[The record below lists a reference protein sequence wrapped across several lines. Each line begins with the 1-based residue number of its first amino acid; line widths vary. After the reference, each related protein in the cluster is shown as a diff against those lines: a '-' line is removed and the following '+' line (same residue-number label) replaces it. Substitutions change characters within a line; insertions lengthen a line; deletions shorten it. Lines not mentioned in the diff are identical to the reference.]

1 MNETKV
7 DHNFIVLVVS
17 CMHKANGCD
26 NIIHQYQIIMNSSGT
41 STRMELMEQPTVAI
55 HQQEDQEMIDLHCS
69 SPSPVNDPA
78 AEEEDDLTIQWDV
91 TTMSAT
97 DAAVAATSS
106 GVDTSSNTASSSLP
120 LQHLPTHNLKTQHQ
134 ARSASQPRAPTVQV
148 ANQDTSRLLIHKNQ
162 RSTSQPRAATLGS
175 FPSSVQQK
183 QHFLQGYN
191 MGSHRL
197 DVRSIPDPP
206 TPLPPQIRSHN
217 SRRRTSLSTH
227 HYMMSSSTTA
237 AGGKVS
243 LEDVT
248 NQGLAMGFTLNNT
261 SAAVSTNDSETQK
274 KRKTMFL
281 IPSSSS
287 SSSDFERQS
296 QQLCLAGDDGDGEEH
311 EDGSPPK
318 RRKRRQSMVLP
329 IKVDASDAD
338 SSPSQTSRD
347 QQKTKPSSLMLFNGD
362 SASMRELQTLVRNYC
377 AKPNSER
384 DGSQEVA
391 TIRQLTGYALSGSTA
406 NRDLNEDKNQ
416 GAIHQGRQSKSTVL
430 LASSR
435 RLVMEKLGPVMAEM
449 ERRKVEDKQKWEH
462 VTGCRVAK
470 SQRSGK
476 YRYFCTAS
484 NMKVSSQEYKGR
496 YMSILEQEKPDRESK
511 AQAWKGLLTQPSVDG
526 TANGFDDEMSR
537 SDCGPSGPHP
547 DHEGKIIAD
556 AVAPQVTH
564 SVSSD
569 QQGPSPDMFSENSE
583 IVPDEYVQREAFL
596 PPRNETGS
604 RKELAEPSIFPV
616 STHTDCERSSILP
629 IAATVSN
636 SDFDESSDIS
646 RAASGESDDS
656 QNDTMPPLLADDK
669 LVIDSDRDS
678 VTTDAS
684 GPGNFILLDPGSLL
698 HSEDTEATLECSD
711 AEGETSAMSDPHELE
726 SDEVPLL
733 PIPSRDDTSADPKIA
748 MAEKRLWDK
757 IDEALR
763 EYSQEVTEIKSGK
776 SGTTGGPIA
785 A

>member
-1 MNETKV
+1 
-7 DHNFIVLVVS
+7 
-17 CMHKANGCD
+17 
-26 NIIHQYQIIMNSSGT
+26 MNSSWT
-41 STRMELMEQPTVAI
+41 STRMELMEQRAVAI
-55 HQQEDQEMIDLHCS
+55 HHQQEDEEMIDLQCS

-78 AEEEDDLTIQWDV
+78 AEEEDDLTIQWDA
-91 TTMSAT
+91 TMMNAT
-97 DAAVAATSS
+97 DATIAATSS
-106 GVDTSSNTASSSLP
+106 GVDTSSNTASASLP
-120 LQHLPTHNLKTQHQ
+120 LQHLPTHNLKTHHQ

-148 ANQDTSRLLIHKNQ
+148 VDQDTSRLLIHKNQ
-162 RSTSQPRAATLGS
+162 RRQRSTSQPRASTLGS
-175 FPSSVQQK
+175 SPSSMQQK
-183 QHFLQGYN
+183 QHFLQGYS

-248 NQGLAMGFTLNNT
+248 NQGLATGFTLRNT
-261 SAAVSTNDSETQK
+261 PAAVSTNDIETQK

-287 SSSDFERQS
+287 SLSSSDLEGQS
-296 QQLCLAGDDGDGEEH
+296 QQLCLADDDDDEEEH

-338 SSPSQTSRD
+338 SSPSQTLRD
-347 QQKTKPSSLMLFNGD
+347 QQNTKPSSPMPFKGD
-362 SASMRELQTLVRNYC
+362 MASLRELQTLVRNYC

-391 TIRQLTGYALSGSTA
+391 TIRQLTGYPLSGSTT
-406 NRDLNEDKNQ
+406 NRDLNKDKNEDV
-416 GAIHQGRQSKSTVL
+416 IHEGRQSKSTVL

-462 VTGCRVAK
+462 LTGCRVTK